1 MNLKPNFFL
10 LVIRRKEDFVH
21 RVNESAGGGGEVKHR
36 RSMHEVTVEIVVVG
50 MDDGE
55 GEGEGIIMS
64 IAFLKRNGESC

>member
-21 RVNESAGGGGEVKHR
+21 HVNESAGGGGEVKHR

-55 GEGEGIIMS
+55 GEGIIIS